1 MNLGLHLAIGVDL
14 GGTRIK
20 AALVDRHA
28 GTLVRTCSAPTRDG
42 EWIGSEPLFAHSVRD
57 LIHELETGAGGG
69 PLPVGLCAP
78 GIAHRNGR
86 SIAWMPGRMHG
97 LETFDW
103 PLFLEREVRVLNDAH
118 SALLGEVWVGSARG
132 CRDVFMLTLGT
143 AVGGAILSDGKLLRG
158 HIGRAGNLGRLCIQA
173 DGEQDAFGTPGSL
186 ASHFGNQSLLRR
198 SGGRFGSTQDLVAA
212 TLAGD
217 GEAAAVWDA
226 SIRSLAVAVASLI
239 NVLDPECVILGG
251 GVAAGAGDALL
262 APLQKYL
269 DSYEWRPGGQKVRL
283 ALASAG
289 EWAGACGS
297 VRDFEQRPSQS

>member
-1 MNLGLHLAIGVDL
+1 MDLGFQLAIGVDL

-20 AALVDRHA
+20 AALVDRHT
-28 GTLVRTCSAPTRDG
+28 GTLVKTCSAPTRDG
-42 EWIGSEPLFAHSVRD
+42 EWNGFEPVFAHSVRE

-78 GIAHRNGR
+78 GLAHRNGR
-86 SIAWMPGRMHG
+86 SIEWMPGRMQG
-97 LETFDW
+97 LEKFDW
-103 PLFLEREVRVLNDAH
+103 PSFLKREVRVLNDAH
-118 SALLGEVWVGSARG
+118 SALLGEVWIGSARG

-143 AVGGAILSDGKLLRG
+143 AVGGAVLSDGKLLRG
-158 HIGRAGNLGRLCIQA
+158 HIGRGGNLGRVCIQA

-186 ASHFGNQSLLRR
+186 AFHFGNQSLLRR
-198 SGGRFGSTQDLVAA
+198 SRGRFGCTQDLVAA

-251 GVAAGAGDALL
+251 GVAAGAGEALL
-262 APLQKYL
+262 KPLEKYL
-269 DSYEWRPGGQKVRL
+269 DLYEWRPGGQKVRL

-289 EWAGACGS
+289 EWAGAYGS
-297 VRDFEQRPSQS
+297 VRDLGGNPGES